1 MTPTMTTAA
10 RMLLAALLIGAAA
23 MLWSASGLA
32 NDLATRHEQI
42 ATFRDSAPA
51 TSTARPWTRLMQTSI
66 DSASVHEASTLDY
79 WHRRYD
85 ALATTAASRERDDPA
100 SQLIA
105 ANAAFRQLQ
114 REANGRPL
122 TADELDRVQQA
133 YAGVLK
139 NGGFDRDA
147 AWNFEYI
154 TRLRDTAAKEKPANR
169 QAGAKPTTGTSAPG
183 DTGRS
188 ANGPQVAVEN
198 RGGLPAGPTVHG
210 RPGMHPP
217 STKGE
222 EFEVITPMDYGD
234 REAQPE
240 PTPGVKLPRKG

>member
-1 MTPTMTTAA
+1 MTTAA
-10 RMLLAALLIGAAA
+10 RVLLAALLIGAAV
-23 MLWSASGLA
+23 MVWSASSLA
-32 NDLATRHEQI
+32 NDLAGRHERI
-42 ATFRDSAPA
+42 ATFRDSAA
-51 TSTARPWTRLMQTSI
+51 ARTVARPWTQLMQTTI
-66 DSASVHEASTLDY
+66 DGGSVHEASTRDY

-85 ALATTAASRERDDPA
+85 ALTDTATSRERDDPA

-105 ANAAFRQLQ
+105 ANATFRQLQ
-114 REANGRPL
+114 RDAAGRSL
-122 TADELDRVQQA
+122 TVDELDRALEA

-147 AWNFEYI
+147 AWNYEYLA
-154 TRLRDTAAKEKPANR
+154 RLRDVAAKEKPASR
-169 QAGAKPTTGTSAPG
+169 QPAARTASGTPAPG
-183 DTGRS
+183 ESARS
-188 ANGPQVAVEN
+188 ANGSKVAVEN

-210 RPGMHPP
+210 RPGTHPP
-217 STKGE
+217 STRGE